1 MKALPAPEAITT
13 AISFKSALGLE
24 KREVS
29 THAAAVY
36 ATLAPFVQACPLLL
50 DSALLPFVAG
60 TLGKGFEAF
69 AAHESGVHQR
79 WVRDKANARVRV
91 AGEG

>member
-13 AISFKSALGLE
+13 AISFK
-24 KREVS
+24 
-29 THAAAVY
+29 
-36 ATLAPFVQACPLLL
+36 
-50 DSALLPFVAG
+50 SALLPFVAG

-69 AAHESGVHQR
+69 AAHESGVYQR

-91 AGEG
+91 ADEG

>member
-1 MKALPAPEAITT
+1 MKALPAPEAATT

-60 TLGKGFEAF
+60 TLGKGFEAIGKG
-69 AAHESGVHQR
+69 HEPVHRTECQLHQ
-79 WVRDKANARVRV
+79 
-91 AGEG
+91 